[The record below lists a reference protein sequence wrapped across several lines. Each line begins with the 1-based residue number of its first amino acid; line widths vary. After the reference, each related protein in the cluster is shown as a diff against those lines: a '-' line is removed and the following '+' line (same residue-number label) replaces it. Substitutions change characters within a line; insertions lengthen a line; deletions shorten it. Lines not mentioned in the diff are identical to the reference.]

1 MTFDEIFLWAM
12 SLAIPCIVFI
22 LGAAFW
28 KYPPKTISRSFGY
41 RTRRSLRSQE
51 AWNAAQELSGKYL
64 FLLGLALLIAVPAAL
79 YCISS
84 AFDPYLLLLICVTAE
99 ILLIAL
105 PVLAV
110 ERHLKLH
117 FPEQ

>member
-12 SLAIPCIVFI
+12 SLFIPFI
-22 LGAAFW
+22 LFIIGAIFQ

-51 AWNAAQELSGKYL
+51 TWNAAQELFGKYL
-64 FLLGLALLIAVPAAL
+64 FLLGLALLIAVPATL
-79 YCISS
+79 YCFSS
-84 AFDPYLLLLICVTAE
+84 AFDPYILLLIYIIAE
-99 ILLIAL
+99 SLLIAL

-110 ERHLKLH
+110 ERYLKLH